1 MYTVA
6 MDRII
11 KLVIAA
17 AIVFAAW
24 KYVVPWVKEKGGRD
38 DKTLV
43 AGGGASC
50 VRSAER
56 ASEAWGS
63 GLARFTNPPYDVD
76 AWSGF
81 RSSIDSKINA
91 AEADC
96 DCRIDSC
103 AKAREAMR
111 DLRSLVS
118 DLDSTVRNG
127 GSASDFV
134 QRQEAIDNRINEAS
148 ALASSGK

>member
-1 MYTVA
+1 

-11 KLVIAA
+11 KLVLVA
-17 AIVFAAW
+17 AIVFVAW
-24 KYVVPWVKEKGGRD
+24 KYVVPWVKQQGGPD
-38 DKTLV
+38 DRTLV

-63 GLARFTNPPYDVD
+63 GLARFTNPPYDAG
-76 AWSGF
+76 AWSSF
-81 RSSIDSKINA
+81 RGSVESKINA

-96 DCRIDSC
+96 DCRVESC

-127 GSASDFV
+127 SSASDFV

-148 ALASSGK
+148 ALANSGK